1 MGFVGRSLLLFFILY
16 GMLFAVANLALLG
29 GALPLWGAGVFMAVM
44 ILLQYLLSPWLIEWF
59 YSIGWYEEDI
69 PPAVRAFVDR
79 VCTEHN
85 LPKLRIGIIE
95 SATPNAFAFGRLQS
109 DARIVVTRGLLEL
122 LSEDEANAVLAHE
135 IGHVAHYDF
144 AAMAAASMVP
154 LALWQIYVWTNRN
167 NRLRLVSYVAY
178 LAYWIGQ
185 FMVLMLN
192 RTREYGAD
200 QFSAQV
206 ARQPNAL
213 STALV
218 KIAYGMVKERGELTR
233 LCKQG
238 DATQKKDARRKLQFG
253 QALSLMGIMN
263 ASNHNAALALGIE
276 SPEQAVRV
284 MRWDLVNPW
293 AAIYELNSTHPL
305 TAKRIEALNREAKA
319 LGQSP
324 AYAIPQDKRLRW
336 TGFPVEFL
344 IWSAPLLCGFLLFT
358 KGWLH
363 KDLATLGIVLPAH
376 LTPWLLTL
384 LGVSWALRIAF
395 RYHGQFKPATVEN
408 LLDDLAV
415 SQMRPRAVAIE
426 GEIVGNGLPGAYW
439 SPDLLLRDDTGLI
452 FLYYRSSIP
461 FGRLFFALRSAD
473 RMIGE
478 RVKVQGW
485 YRRGMRPYIE
495 MSRVE
500 ARVVKPLSD
509 RDNISIFSS
518 EIMATPTE
526 YEQLVER
533 SYSCWIQLAASAACT
548 AAGLIWL
555 LS

>member
-1 MGFVGRSLLLFFILY
+1 M
-16 GMLFAVANLALLG
+16 
-29 GALPLWGAGVFMAVM
+29 
-44 ILLQYLLSPWLIEWF
+44 
-59 YSIGWYEEDI
+59 
-69 PPAVRAFVDR
+69 
-79 VCTEHN
+79 
-85 LPKLRIGIIE
+85 
-95 SATPNAFAFGRLQS
+95 
-109 DARIVVTRGLLEL
+109 
-122 LSEDEANAVLAHE
+122 
-135 IGHVAHYDF
+135 
-144 AAMAAASMVP
+144 
-154 LALWQIYVWTNRN
+154 
-167 NRLRLVSYVAY
+167 
-178 LAYWIGQ
+178 
-185 FMVLMLN
+185 
-192 RTREYGAD
+192 
-200 QFSAQV
+200 
-206 ARQPNAL
+206 
-213 STALV
+213 
-218 KIAYGMVKERGELTR
+218 
-233 LCKQG
+233 
-238 DATQKKDARRKLQFG
+238 
-253 QALSLMGIMN
+253 
-263 ASNHNAALALGIE
+263 
-276 SPEQAVRV
+276 
-284 MRWDLVNPW
+284 
-293 AAIYELNSTHPL
+293 
-305 TAKRIEALNREAKA
+305 
-319 LGQSP
+319 
-324 AYAIPQDKRLRW
+324 
-336 TGFPVEFL
+336 
-344 IWSAPLLCGFLLFT
+344 
-358 KGWLH
+358 
-363 KDLATLGIVLPAH
+363 GIVLPAH